1 MGRKLI
7 IASIVLAIVLLIAL
21 SGFIHVYQSAMTQK
35 NSGHYQAIDRAA
47 GQTEL
52 KNAESVHTFNGLEQY
67 FVIAGKNESNKNVYV
82 WVAEDSKKKPVLK
95 LASDGISE
103 KEALEIV
110 NREQNPQK
118 IISVKLGMEKNV
130 PLWEIKYIDEQNRYT
145 YDFVNFTNGEIQK
158 HIAIKK

>member
-7 IASIVLAIVLLIAL
+7 LASIVMAIVLLIAL
-21 SGFIHVYQSAMTQK
+21 AGFIQVYQSAMSQK
-35 NSGHYQAIDRAA
+35 NSGHDQAIDQAT

-52 KNAESVHTFNGLEQY
+52 KNAESIHTFNGLEQY
-67 FVIAGKNESNKNVYV
+67 FVVSGKNENNKNVYV
-82 WVAEDSKKKPVLK
+82 WVPEDSKKKPVLK
-95 LASDGISE
+95 LASEGISE

-118 IISVKLGMEKNV
+118 IISAQLGMEKNV
-130 PLWEIKYIDEQNRYT
+130 PFWEIKYIDDQNRYT

>member
-7 IASIVLAIVLLIAL
+7 IASIVLAILLLFAL
-21 SGFIHVYQSAMTQK
+21 GWFIHVYQSAMSQK
-35 NSGHYQAIDRAA
+35 NSGHDQAINRAA
-47 GQTEL
+47 EQTEL
-52 KNAESVHTFNGLEQY
+52 KDAETVYTFNGLEQY
-67 FVIAGKNESNKNVYV
+67 FVIAGKNDSNKNVYV
-82 WVAEDSKKKPVLK
+82 WVPEDSKKKPVLK
-95 LASDGISE
+95 LASDGITE

-118 IISVKLGMEKNV
+118 IISAKLGMEKNA
-130 PLWEIKYIDEQNRYT
+130 PFWEIKYIDEQNRYT